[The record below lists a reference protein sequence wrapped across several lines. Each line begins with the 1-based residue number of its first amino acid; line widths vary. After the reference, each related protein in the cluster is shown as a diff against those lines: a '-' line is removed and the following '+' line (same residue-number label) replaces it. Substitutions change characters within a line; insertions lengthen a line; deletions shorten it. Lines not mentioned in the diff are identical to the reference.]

1 MTVFGGDGSHVDG
14 WIDAFTGFAL
24 LSTACIFD
32 SICVRIHIMF
42 MFVLMYHVRGRE
54 LSCARVACAGVL
66 ALGVRRPS
74 CLAASGRASSS
85 RCRWPALRCA
95 QSALGTCTWASVSW
109 SARGKTAMRLVLACD
124 VVAAYAVPCPCDKMP
139 CVALFRPSS
148 GVVLGAG
155 NFFPFFYFS
164 VAPKGAETA
173 AAGRWPGPPLS
184 KKRRQN
190 ARYSGTR
197 QTASPSATGD
207 LVTWLMGDLVT
218 WVIWPH
224 GSWREKGRS
233 ITDVCRHFG
242 EGGGTVVR

>member
-1 MTVFGGDGSHVDG
+1 MAAMTVFGGDGSHVDG

-139 CVALFRPSS
+139 CVAPS

-155 NFFPFFYFS
+155 EFFS
-164 VAPKGAETA
+164 VFLLFGCTQRGGDRGGRTA
-173 AAGRWPGPPLS
+173 ARATSL
-184 KKRRQN
+184 KKKTPKR
-190 ARYSGTR
+190 TR